1 MKALDI
7 GVIGGIVFALIA
19 LSGTVVLAL
28 AHDSIPPILLTIDAA
43 AIGYLFVSSSV
54 RGTTNGGGG
63 TQQAGGEKPSGKD
76 GPGGAA

>member
-54 RGTTNGGGG
+54 RGTSGGGG
-63 TQQAGGEKPSGKD
+63 TQQAGGEKPPGKD